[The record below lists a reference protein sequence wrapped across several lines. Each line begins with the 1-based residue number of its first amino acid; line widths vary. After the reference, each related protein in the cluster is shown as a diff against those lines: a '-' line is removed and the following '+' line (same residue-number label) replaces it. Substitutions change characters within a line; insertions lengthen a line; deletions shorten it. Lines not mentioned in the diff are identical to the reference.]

1 MRLLRTRKLPLAA
14 QYILSITAVLAVSS
28 VCFSASGII
37 GYRVVAL
44 VLMMTV
50 SVIAMLFDIFPVL
63 LSAVLSAVIWNF
75 FFIPPLYTFH
85 INNAE
90 DILMFLLYF
99 LIAFVNA
106 ALTVKIREAEK
117 RNRDREEKENIIKL
131 YNTLLNSLSH
141 ELRTPIS
148 TILGAVDTLKE
159 SRDNLSGE
167 NKAVLLSEID
177 TAALRLNRQVG
188 NLLNMSR
195 LESGMLK
202 PKPDWCD
209 VNELIHNVIQKINPG
224 NTHHIIFLPD
234 GKLPLFRLD
243 GGLLEQVLHNLI
255 HNAILHTQSG
265 TRVSIKALHAANAC
279 LISVSDDGPGF
290 PENEIPRVFEKFY
303 RLPGAVSGG
312 SGLGLS
318 IVKGFTEAQGGRVNL
333 VNNEPGG
340 ALFSVEIPAD
350 SSYITNL
357 KNE

>member
-1 MRLLRTRKLPLAA
+1 MAA
-14 QYILSITAVLAVSS
+14 QYIVSLSAVLAVSS
-28 VCFSASGII
+28 VCYTASGII

-63 LSAVLSAVIWNF
+63 LAALVSAVIWNF

-85 INNAE
+85 IDKAE

-117 RNRDREEKENIIKL
+117 KSRDREEKENIIKL

-148 TILGAVDTLKE
+148 TIVGAVDTLKE
-159 SRDNLSGE
+159 SGDKLSGE
-167 NKAVLLSEID
+167 NKDVLLSEID
-177 TAALRLNRQVG
+177 TASLRLNRQVG

-209 VNELIHNVIQKINPG
+209 VNELIHNVIQKANPG
-224 NTHHIIFLPD
+224 NTHHIISLLD
-234 GKLPLFRLD
+234 EKLPLFRLD
-243 GGLLEQVLHNLI
+243 GGLLEQVLHNLV
-255 HNAILHTQSG
+255 HNAIQHTPAG
-265 TRVSIKALHAANAC
+265 TRVTLEAKHTGHTC

-290 PENEIPRVFEKFY
+290 PEDEISRVFDKFY
-303 RLPGAVSGG
+303 RLPGAGSGG

-318 IVKGFTEAQGGRVNL
+318 IVKGFTEAQGGRVAL
-333 VNNEPGG
+333 GNNDSGG
-340 ALFSVEIPAD
+340 AVFYVEIPAD